1 MNHTMRQRSKLVEAA
16 ERGLNREPQGNRG
29 DRLLCVACVAIAV
42 FFLLGVA

>member
-1 MNHTMRQRSKLVEAA
+1 MNQTFRHRSALVRTA
-16 ERGLNREPQGNRG
+16 ERGLDREPQGNRG

>member
-1 MNHTMRQRSKLVEAA
+1 MNQTFRHRSALVRTA
-16 ERGLNREPQGNRG
+16 ERQLEPAGNRG